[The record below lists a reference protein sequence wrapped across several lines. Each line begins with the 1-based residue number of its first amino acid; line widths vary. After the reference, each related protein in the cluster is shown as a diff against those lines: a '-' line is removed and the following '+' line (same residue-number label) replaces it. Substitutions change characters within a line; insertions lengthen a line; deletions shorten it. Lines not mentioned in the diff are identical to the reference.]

1 MKRAIIKGVL
11 LGCIFALALL
21 VLSRVMNQG
30 NTDMTTEMG
39 EATYPVVSMYVGAYR
54 VGSLH
59 GYAQN
64 MECAY
69 LRDNLQPIDADRK
82 IDVRMDTYGRGIDAI
97 AFEVRSLD
105 GERLVEST
113 PVEEYELEE
122 DRISFSI
129 TLKDLI
135 EDDTE
140 YMLVFLVTPANS
152 TPVRYYS
159 RIILS
164 E

>member
-69 LRDNLQPIDADRK
+69 LRD
-82 IDVRMDTYGRGIDAI
+82 
-97 AFEVRSLD
+97 RSE
-105 GERLVEST
+105 ERL
-113 PVEEYELEE
+113 
-122 DRISFSI
+122 
-129 TLKDLI
+129 
-135 EDDTE
+135 
-140 YMLVFLVTPANS
+140 
-152 TPVRYYS
+152 
-159 RIILS
+159 
-164 E
+164 